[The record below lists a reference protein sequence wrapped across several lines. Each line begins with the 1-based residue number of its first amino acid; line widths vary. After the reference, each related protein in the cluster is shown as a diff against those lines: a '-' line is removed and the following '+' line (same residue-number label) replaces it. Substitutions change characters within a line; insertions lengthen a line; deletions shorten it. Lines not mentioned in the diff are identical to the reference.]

1 MTLQTY
7 IPQYPIPEYKTRLV
21 DSLGIKKIVSK
32 YITKESVE
40 ESVEAEI
47 PHKDIEIF
55 DELNDSHFLKSVAKA
70 REEYTTGQVV
80 SADEVMKMLK
90 KRM

>member
-21 DSLGIKKIVSK
+21 DSLGVKKIMSK
-32 YITKESVE
+32 YITE

-70 REEYTTGQVV
+70 REEYATGQVV

>member
-21 DSLGIKKIVSK
+21 DSRGVKKVISK
-32 YITKESVE
+32 YITKEPVE
-40 ESVEAEI
+40 ES
-47 PHKDIEIF
+47 IEIF

-70 REEYTTGQVV
+70 REEYVTGQVV